1 MALTGKTI
9 KLNNKYYTYIT
20 VFIKVFYVNCTV
32 KIQERIYFHLK
43 ISWKLC
49 LTTTRSTYPRYIML
63 QPVLAA
69 KEASLE
75 ACTNTQLA
83 LAAKEA
89 SLEACTNAKLALAA
103 KEASLEAF
111 LCCGTHVFYGN
122 I

>member
-9 KLNNKYYTYIT
+9 KLINKYYTYTT
-20 VFIKVFYVNCTV
+20 VFIKVFYAICTV
-32 KIQERIYFHLK
+32 NIRERIYVHLK
-43 ISWKLC
+43 ISLKLC
-49 LTTTRSTYPRYIML
+49 LTTTHSTYPRHIML
-63 QPVLAA
+63 QPALDA

-89 SLEACTNAKLALAA
+89 F
-103 KEASLEAF
+103 LEAF
-111 LCCGTHVFYGN
+111 LRCGTHVFYGN

>member
-1 MALTGKTI
+1 MKKAYEILMALTGKTI

-20 VFIKVFYVNCTV
+20 VFIEVFYVNCTV
-32 KIQERIYFHLK
+32 NIRERIYFHLK
-43 ISWKLC
+43 ISLKLC

-63 QPVLAA
+63 QPVVAA

-89 SLEACTNAKLALAA
+89 FLEP
-103 KEASLEAF
+103 F